1 MLTMEQQEALV
12 AQGLATK
19 KINPDLGLVTY
30 KYAKKVMYDYLWDKH
45 PELLMCRGH
54 VYDLKTGELVIAAPK
69 KSFNYLENGTWKDK
83 PLDTP
88 VSIYKKYNGF
98 MACATMHDGK
108 LLVST
113 TGNTSGQYAEWA
125 KEYIQNY
132 YNTELDRYRSGVMP
146 HGITDLFEVIHPEDP
161 HIVHEEVGAQ
171 FLGWTSMASPDK
183 FMPAI
188 YEADNT
194 QFTSLGEALEIVK
207 TVKHEGFMVY
217 DEITG
222 EVCKLKS
229 PYYVGKKKL
238 MRMTDKKI
246 DGLFANP
253 VQYFHNNMPQEWQW
267 FIPVIKDCLT
277 ADIWKVMKEQE
288 RRAFIEGMEQ

>member
-54 VYDLKTGELVIAAPK
+54 VYNLKTGELVIAAPK
-69 KSFNYLENGTWKDK
+69 KSFNYLENGTWEGK
-83 PLDTP
+83 PLNTP
-88 VSIYKKYNGF
+88 VEIYKKYNGF
-98 MACATMHDGK
+98 MACATMHNGQ
-108 LLVST
+108 LVVST
-113 TGNTSGQYAEWA
+113 TGNTSGKYAEWA
-125 KEYIQNY
+125 KDYVSKY
-132 YNTELDRYRSGVMP
+132 YEERNKYLKFGIMP
-146 HGITDLFEVIHPEDP
+146 EITTDLFEIIHPEDP

-171 FLGWTSMASPDK
+171 FLGWTDMRSVQ
-183 FMPAI
+183 FYPAQDR
-188 YEADNT
+188 AGSH
-194 QFTSLGEALEIVK
+194 QFISLGEALELTK

-217 DEITG
+217 DQLTG

-229 PYYVGKKKL
+229 PYYIGKKKL
-238 MRMTDKKI
+238 MRMADKKI
-246 DGLFANP
+246 DELFANP

-277 ADIWKVMKEQE
+277 ADIWKVMKAQE

>member
-54 VYDLKTGELVIAAPK
+54 VYDLNTGELVIAAPK
-69 KSFNYLENGTWKDK
+69 KSFNYLENGTWEGK
-83 PLDTP
+83 PISTL
-88 VSIYKKYNGF
+88 VYLYKKYNGF
-98 MACATMHDGK
+98 MACATMHNGQ
-108 LLVST
+108 LVVST
-113 TGNTSGQYAEWA
+113 TGNTSGKYAEWA
-125 KEYIQNY
+125 KEYVSNY
-132 YNTELDRYRSGVMP
+132 YEEESKHCTFGVMP
-146 HGITDLFEVIHPEDP
+146 DGVTDLFEIIHPEDP
-161 HIVHEEVGAQ
+161 HIVHEEVGAE
-171 FLGWTSMASPDK
+171 FLGWTNMYSMRFTPAPDR
-183 FMPAI
+183 AR
-188 YEADNT
+188 T
-194 QFTSLGEALEIVK
+194 HQFTSLGVALDLVK

-217 DEITG
+217 DLVTG

-229 PYYVGKKKL
+229 PYYIGKKKL

-246 DGLFANP
+246 DELFANP

-277 ADIWKVMKEQE
+277 ADIWKVMKEQQ
-288 RRAFIEGMEQ
+288 RRAFIEGMEQQ